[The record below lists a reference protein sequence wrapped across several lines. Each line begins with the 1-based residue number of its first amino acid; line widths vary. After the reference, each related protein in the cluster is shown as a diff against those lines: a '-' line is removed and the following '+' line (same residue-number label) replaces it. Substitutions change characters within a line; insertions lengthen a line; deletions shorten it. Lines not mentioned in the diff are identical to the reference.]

1 MHMIQ
6 DQASEENTHEDDHSS
21 IRYQCQEGWILIFD
35 KCYMIIRRRVTVFT
49 AMYWCARYNAH
60 LPTINSD
67 AVLDGLIATFNS
79 SATQYWINLFKT
91 SNDTSIHWKWR
102 RNPESDYFRWAV
114 GQPQRTKYSR
124 HCCIFNGLLN
134 PSGFDDV
141 NCYTSASYLCQKD
154 PLKVGYISDDS
165 VATLVPEHHNSK
177 GSNGNS
183 YPSVSIVSSLSAD
196 LMLQDPIIIQ
206 MNIFSGQL
214 VPIDGDFRS
223 STILN
228 NLNFIA
234 NSEGSRL
241 VYTTSSDYSLYAMQ
255 STSLSFASFTDY
267 IEDSISQHISS
278 FKVGKTTTV
287 VLSQSS
293 YAINDPLDSSLT
305 TDVYEQKK
313 VFATE
318 TIKVSASKTVKFSD
332 STYPSNLYLYDETL
346 AVSQKN
352 SPPVTSSMSW
362 IYSTMAS
369 ASLRCSDLFYKYLVT
384 SFGDQKRSEVLV
396 YAQTSNF
403 ISEIA
408 KKSYFNNSSTTKIN
422 EKASD
427 VVYDESTLLFDLNYL
442 SEDTSP
448 SLDLMNDEILPS
460 PIYQD
465 YHTSS
470 KGIDSDDFG
479 LSLPYT
485 NKVDALIFQN
495 EDNVEFTQNSTANTD
510 INSSLSEQF
519 TDEQIMEAVIEFAA
533 SMPEFKNYEFLESDY
548 QYLLQLEEKS
558 QQLALQ
564 LREIEAAIDTVYMN
578 KTNLLAVKVV
588 AKKYRDMKNWT
599 ILRLN
604 LSGND
609 SILIE
614 IPKEPIQTKSED
626 DYVIIIAWA
635 MDMRN
640 TSLRKSFRMRRE
652 QVNVGDLIASCIV
665 YPSKDY
671 THDFYMKPVSVTFRG
686 VEIPSNHVSSCGF
699 LTPSGNWSIDGLRT
713 AHLNSTHII
722 CLSNHLTS
730 FAILFQQSDVI
741 IPNQHDHI
749 LTIITY
755 VGTIVSL
762 FCLGLTIAT
771 YTCIRR
777 FHSLKGFGHANLSL
791 SILIS
796 NITFI
801 AGIDSYDDKISCS
814 VISVILHYLFLTTFC
829 WMLVEALILYR
840 KTLELSN
847 VFPSTAKRY
856 YFLVGWGS
864 PMVVVIISF
873 IVNSKAYGK
882 QRRCWMTNVD
892 GFIWSF
898 IGPLLVINVVI
909 LVRVMKALLSLQLV
923 IRQSEIQKVKTTIKA
938 IISLLPILGLTW
950 YFGVA
955 FYWTG
960 SVVFAY
966 CFVIFHS
973 FQGVFMMYVLCLSSK
988 EVHKRN
994 INVSKMMRRNN
1005 MVAQQSSS

>member
-1 MHMIQ
+1 MIQ

-60 LPTINSD
+60 LPTISSD

-79 SATQYWINLFKT
+79 SVTQYWINLFKT

-114 GQPQRTKYSR
+114 
-124 HCCIFNGLLN
+124 
-134 PSGFDDV
+134 
-141 NCYTSASYLCQKD
+141 D

-165 VATLVPEHHNSK
+165 VSTLVPEHHNSK

-255 STSLSFASFTDY
+255 STSLSFTSFTDY

-278 FKVGKTTTV
+278 FKVGKTTSV

-313 VFATE
+313 VFAKE

-384 SFGDQKRSEVLV
+384 SIGDQKRSEVLV

-427 VVYDESTLLFDLNYL
+427 AVYDESTLLFDLNYL

-578 KTNLLAVKVV
+578 KTNLL
-588 AKKYRDMKNWT
+588 
-599 ILRLN
+599 
-604 LSGND
+604 
-609 SILIE
+609 
-614 IPKEPIQTKSED
+614 D

-699 LTPSGNWSIDGLRT
+699 LTPSGNWSIEGLRT

-801 AGIDSYDDKISCS
+801 AGIDSYDDK
-814 VISVILHYLFLTTFC
+814 
-829 WMLVEALILYR
+829 
-840 KTLELSN
+840 
-847 VFPSTAKRY
+847 
-856 YFLVGWGS
+856 
-864 PMVVVIISF
+864 
-873 IVNSKAYGK
+873 
-882 QRRCWMTNVD
+882 
-892 GFIWSF
+892 
-898 IGPLLVINVVI
+898 INVVI